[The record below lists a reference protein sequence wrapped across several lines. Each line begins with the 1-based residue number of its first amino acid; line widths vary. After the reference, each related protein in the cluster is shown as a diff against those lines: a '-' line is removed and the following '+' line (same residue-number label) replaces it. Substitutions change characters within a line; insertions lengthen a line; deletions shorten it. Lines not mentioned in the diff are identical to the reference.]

1 MAMQA
6 FEETQAVRSLFAR
19 GMHSALVSMQNSP
32 GNGQGDSPS
41 DPFTQQLQQRT
52 ERELADL
59 LAAAQAR
66 KEAAGGVAQ
75 EDEDSDSED
84 LPKVSNAWEF
94 DFGHEMIPCSGD
106 VWLPMIFYFELQN
119 SKFFYSIFFIY
130 RISLHSQMR
139 LEDLKARNRLDMETG
154 NGAAAVLIFKLLI
167 SFFYYLNLIPR
178 YIAINIIVL

>member
-75 EDEDSDSED
+75 EDEDSDSE
-84 LPKVSNAWEF
+84 
-94 DFGHEMIPCSGD
+94 
-106 VWLPMIFYFELQN
+106 
-119 SKFFYSIFFIY
+119 
-130 RISLHSQMR
+130 IS
-139 LEDLKARNRLDMETG
+139 DYD
-154 NGAAAVLIFKLLI
+154 
-167 SFFYYLNLIPR
+167 
-178 YIAINIIVL
+178 